1 MQQSAYRRFLPHYQN
16 ANRTYFITFCSRGR
30 RVLCPDARTIILKE
44 IIDRHRMF
52 YYLQT
57 AVIMPDHVHLLLTPL
72 DTSLAETMKR
82 IKGASAREVNRELG
96 GKGSLW
102 QREYFDREIRSSEN
116 LRAKGEYIANNPVRA
131 GLAAS
136 PDEYQWIW
144 RAWIEG
150 GDEWR

>member
-1 MQQSAYRRFLPHYQN
+1 
-16 ANRTYFITFCSRGR
+16 
-30 RVLCPDARTIILKE
+30 
-44 IIDRHRMF
+44 MF

>member
-1 MQQSAYRRFLPHYQN
+1 
-16 ANRTYFITFCSRGR
+16 
-30 RVLCPDARTIILKE
+30 
-44 IIDRHRMF
+44 MF

-116 LRAKGEYIANNPVRA
+116 LRAKGEYIANNPVRVCSDCS
-131 GLAAS
+131 GLAIVVLS
-136 PDEYQWIW
+136 RRPGVGRRCDKS
-144 RAWIEG
+144 
-150 GDEWR
+150 